1 MKSEIGIRNDLSIVS
16 AAIICLLG
24 IGVIMLVDSTIN
36 DVTSAPVIGA
46 CILFVLALRYPARIV
61 ALCLVPL
68 WIFVALRMWN
78 IVSWTGAEGGQLPRY
93 WIRITTFGLAGG
105 LAVAAA
111 AYRSRLD
118 RVTGQLMRI
127 LEAIPLPLII
137 ADASGTIRAVSAETS
152 VTSGLPREQ
161 IFGFRLPDI
170 VGSHLLEEADENWYH
185 HWLQSPEG
193 KIFDAELQLGNHR
206 ALAKVGRLG
215 FGRHAFMIVVFL
227 N

>member
-24 IGVIMLVDSTIN
+24 IGVIMLVDSAIN

-46 CILFVLALRYPARIV
+46 CILFILALRYPARVV
-61 ALCLVPL
+61 ALCLAPL
-68 WIFVALRMWN
+68 WIFVAVRMWN
-78 IVSWTGAEGGQLPRY
+78 IVPWTGVDGGQLPRY

-137 ADASGTIRAVSAETS
+137 ADASGAIRAVSAETCAIS
-152 VTSGLPREQ
+152 RLTREQ
-161 IFGFRLPDI
+161 IVGFRLPDI
-170 VGSHLLEEADENWYH
+170 VGSHLLEEADEDWYQ
-185 HWLQSPEG
+185 HWLESPEG
-193 KIFDAELQLGNHR
+193 KIFDVELQLGAR
-206 ALAKVGRLG
+206 RSPARVGRLG
-215 FGRHAFMIVVFL
+215 AGRHAVMIVIFL
-227 N
+227 